1 MEMYSLALYIDIK
14 SISKKV
20 ELITSLFL
28 FAHGYIII
36 VRLGY
41 RTNSV
46 KRTYLKVPLSRDKNI

>member
-28 FAHGYIII
+28 FAHGYIMI

-41 RTNSV
+41 RTNNV
-46 KRTYLKVPLSRDKNI
+46 KRTCFKVALLRD